1 MAKKSEK
8 KKGKAKKQVKASTKK
23 KKDIK
28 MKVDPWMAATLTLVV
43 LTGISIV
50 FNLNVTGF
58 FSAPASLGSGSRAEF
73 GTSSSPVTI
82 DLFVMS
88 QCPYGV
94 QAETGV
100 LDALAAFGSDLQVNV
115 RFIVSEAGTSFNS
128 LHGQPELDENLRQ
141 LCIVQ
146 NYPDKYFD
154 YLECFNPNY
163 RNAEVQFDLCAD
175 QLGMDKSLI
184 TGCMDDDVTIQ
195 MLRDDIGLTQ
205 EYGVRGSPTY
215 YINGELYSGG
225 RDGAAL
231 QSYICDNIDSSL
243 SGCSAQVS
251 GATQQPAAGSC

>member
-8 KKGKAKKQVKASTKK
+8 AKGKKVQSKTPAKKESF
-23 KKDIK
+23 
-28 MKVDPWMAATLTLVV
+28 KVDPWMAATLTLVV

-50 FNLNVTGF
+50 FNWNVTGF
-58 FSAPASLGSGSRAEF
+58 FTGPTALGSGSRSDF
-73 GTSSSPVTI
+73 GSSSSPVTL

-94 QAETGV
+94 QAEDGV
-100 LDALAAFGSDLQVNV
+100 LNALGAFGSDLQVNI

-146 NYPDKYFD
+146 NYPDKFFD

-175 QLGMDKSLI
+175 QLGMDKDLI
-184 TGCMDDDVTIQ
+184 TSCMSNDATIQ
-195 MLRDDIGLTQ
+195 MLRDDVALTQ
-205 EYGVRGSPTY
+205 QYGVRGSPTF
-215 YINGELYSGG
+215 YINGEPYSSG
-225 RDGAAL
+225 RDAASI
-231 QSYICDNIDSSL
+231 QSYICDNIDSTL
-243 SGCSAQVS
+243 SGCSVQVS
-251 GATQQPAAGSC
+251 GATQQPSGSC